1 MSGLTLIIPT
11 FNEEKALPRTV
22 RNIQALRPQP
32 DEIVLVDGGSADKTV
47 AIAEAAGFQVYQ
59 QSPKGR
65 ARQINRGV
73 EEASHSLICVLH
85 ADTLLPEDA
94 VSVMKEAMRER
105 QTVLAGFTAILEG
118 QNKTRWVT
126 SFHNWLKTW
135 YAPLLF
141 RPHLFVKGCRLL
153 FGDHAMFF
161 RKEDYLAVGGCDP
174 EMMVMEEADLCVK
187 MTALGRVRL
196 IDRLVRTDDRR
207 VAAWGGIKANW
218 IYFKVGASWGLGARK
233 RLGDSYP
240 DVR

>member
-1 MSGLTLIIPT
+1 MTKLSIIIPALD
-11 FNEEKALPRTV
+11 EEDALPRTI
-22 RNIQALRPQP
+22 RNIKALLPLP
-32 DEIVLVDGGSADKTV
+32 DEVLLVDGGSQDKTV
-47 AIAEAAGFQVYQ
+47 SLAEEAGFKVVHQH
-59 QSPKGR
+59 PKGR

-73 EEASHSLICVLH
+73 EEALGSIICVVH
-85 ADTLLPEDA
+85 ADTMLPEDA
-94 VSVMKEAMRER
+94 CTIIKEAMNNPK
-105 QTVLAGFTAILEG
+105 TVLAGFTAILEG
-118 QNKTRWVT
+118 PKKTRWFT

-135 YAPLLF
+135 YAPLIF
-141 RPHLFVKGCRLL
+141 RPHLFIRGCRLL

-161 RKEDYLAVGGCDP
+161 RKRDYQAVGGCDQ

-207 VAAWGGIKANW
+207 VAKWGSLKANW
-218 IYFKVGASWGLGARK
+218 VYLNVGIRWGLGARK